1 MMYNVIS
8 MYNWLTIK
16 ISKLVLRISKL
27 RGGGSALPGLVLEK
41 LNPSFAKKSLS
52 ELPHGVVVVSGTNG
66 KTSTTKMVVKIL
78 EDQGLRVFTN
88 RTGSNFLRG
97 VGSSLLQIC
106 DSNGKIDADIA
117 VLELDEA
124 HAVHFVQQIQPRYCL
139 LLNVMRDQLDRFGE
153 LDKVADMLKKIAQST
168 TQTVVINRE
177 DSHLMK
183 IASELGEKVCYY
195 GYSDL
200 IRQKFKTL
208 DDDNSVSNAPLIVE
222 LIDQANNQTNTF
234 MVGNQEL
241 RVAMKVSGIY
251 NHFNAA
257 GAIAIAKAVLN
268 DQLDIAKLKNSLE
281 NVQPA
286 FGRGEKFTIAGKSI
300 ELILV
305 KNPSGFQM
313 SLNSLAKPEAKTLIA
328 INDNYADG
336 RDVSWLW
343 DVNFKALET
352 DEIFATTGSRS
363 KDMANRLKYDEIKVR
378 ESESNIEKAVS
389 SLLNSDGDIKQIFST
404 YTAMLKIRQQL
415 IRLSK
420 KEHYDRSN

>member
-16 ISKLVLRISKL
+16 ISKLVLKISKL

-52 ELPHGVVVVSGTNG
+52 ELPHGVVVISGTNG

-257 GAIAIAKAVLN
+257 GAIAIAKAILN
-268 DQLDIAKLKNSLE
+268 DQLEIAKLKNSLE

-286 FGRGEKFTIAGKSI
+286 FGRGEKFTIADKSI

-378 ESESNIEKAVS
+378 ESESNIEKAVT

>member
-1 MMYNVIS
+1 
-8 MYNWLTIK
+8 
-16 ISKLVLRISKL
+16 
-27 RGGGSALPGLVLEK
+27 
-41 LNPSFAKKSLS
+41 
-52 ELPHGVVVVSGTNG
+52 
-66 KTSTTKMVVKIL
+66 
-78 EDQGLRVFTN
+78 
-88 RTGSNFLRG
+88 
-97 VGSSLLQIC
+97 
-106 DSNGKIDADIA
+106 
-117 VLELDEA
+117 
-124 HAVHFVQQIQPRYCL
+124 
-139 LLNVMRDQLDRFGE
+139 
-153 LDKVADMLKKIAQST
+153 
-168 TQTVVINRE
+168 
-177 DSHLMK
+177 
-183 IASELGEKVCYY
+183 
-195 GYSDL
+195 
-200 IRQKFKTL
+200 
-208 DDDNSVSNAPLIVE
+208 
-222 LIDQANNQTNTF
+222 

-257 GAIAIAKAVLN
+257 GAIAIAKAILN
-268 DQLDIAKLKNSLE
+268 DQLEIAKLKNSLE

-378 ESESNIEKAVS
+378 ESESNIEKAVY

>member
-16 ISKLVLRISKL
+16 ISKLVLKISKL

-257 GAIAIAKAVLN
+257 GAIAIAKAILN
-268 DQLDIAKLKNSLE
+268 DQLEIAKLKNSLE

>member
-41 LNPSFAKKSLS
+41 LNPSFAKKLLS
-52 ELPHGVVVVSGTNG
+52 ELPRGVVVVSGTNG

-257 GAIAIAKAVLN
+257 GAIAIAKAILN
-268 DQLDIAKLKNSLE
+268 DQLEIAKLKNSLE

-286 FGRGEKFTIAGKSI
+286 FGRGEKFTIAGKNI

>member
-16 ISKLVLRISKL
+16 ISKLVLAISKL

-41 LNPSFAKKSLS
+41 LNPNFAKKSLS
-52 ELPHGVVVVSGTNG
+52 ALPYGVVVISGTNG

-78 EDQGLRVFTN
+78 EDQNLKVFTN

-106 DSNGKIDADIA
+106 DSKGRIDADIA

-124 HAVHFVQQIQPRYCL
+124 HAVHFVKQIQPKYCL

-153 LDKVADMLKKIAQST
+153 LDKVANMLKLIAQST

-177 DSHLMK
+177 DSHLTK
-183 IASELGEKVCYY
+183 IARELGNKVSYY

-208 DDDNSVSNAPLIVE
+208 DDDGSISTAPLLVE
-222 LIDQANNQTNTF
+222 FVDQASNRTNTF
-234 MVGNQEL
+234 KIGDQQL
-241 RVAMKVSGIY
+241 RVTMKVSGIY

-257 GAIAIAKAVLN
+257 GAIAMAKAI
-268 DQLDIAKLKNSLE
+268 LDDRLDLDKLRSSLE
-281 NVQPA
+281 NVEPA
-286 FGRGEKFTIAGKSI
+286 FGRGERFSIAGKNI

-313 SLNSLAKPEAKTLIA
+313 SLNSLADQEAKTLIA

-343 DVNFKALET
+343 DVNFKALGN
-352 DEIFATTGSRS
+352 DQVFATTGSRS
-363 KDMANRLKYDEIKVR
+363 KDIANRLKYDEIKVNQ
-378 ESESNIEKAVS
+378 SDSNIEKAVS
-389 SLLNSDGDIKQIFST
+389 SLLNSDGEKKQIFST

-420 KEHYDRSN
+420 KENYDRSN

>member
-16 ISKLVLRISKL
+16 ISKLVLKISKL

-41 LNPSFAKKSLS
+41 LNPSFAKKLLS
-52 ELPHGVVVVSGTNG
+52 ELPRGVVVVSGTNG

-257 GAIAIAKAVLN
+257 GAIAIAKAILN
-268 DQLDIAKLKNSLE
+268 DQLEIAKLKNSLE

>member
-52 ELPHGVVVVSGTNG
+52 ELPHGVVVISGTNG

-257 GAIAIAKAVLN
+257 GAIAIAKAILN
-268 DQLDIAKLKNSLE
+268 DQLEIAKLKNSLE

-286 FGRGEKFTIAGKSI
+286 FGRGEKFTIAGKNI